1 MKQRYQVVQ
10 LDFATHNIPCDA
22 VVSAN
27 YIGMYKVTRYL
38 LEKGHRDI
46 AFVGT
51 IYANKNIMD
60 RYFGYRK
67 ALEEREISLREEWL
81 LEDRDF
87 KTGRQEISLL
97 KNMPTAF
104 V

>member
-1 MKQRYQVVQ
+1 M
-10 LDFATHNIPCDA
+10 
-22 VVSAN
+22 SAN

>member
-1 MKQRYQVVQ
+1 
-10 LDFATHNIPCDA
+10 
-22 VVSAN
+22 
-27 YIGMYKVTRYL
+27 
-38 LEKGHRDI
+38 
-46 AFVGT
+46 
-51 IYANKNIMD
+51 MD